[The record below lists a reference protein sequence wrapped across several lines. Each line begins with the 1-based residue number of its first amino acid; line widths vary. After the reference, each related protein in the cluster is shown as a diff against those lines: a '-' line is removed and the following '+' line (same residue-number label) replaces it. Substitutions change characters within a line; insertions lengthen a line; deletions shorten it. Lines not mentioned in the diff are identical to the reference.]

1 MYPAGGRVRLSVGV
15 RLFSRAKPAWIA
27 IALAVTAIAA
37 GADSSPIVG
46 TIGDKKITE
55 AELDQRIAGQL
66 ETLRFQQ
73 ENLEYES
80 RRGAIEKLAENYLLT
95 EAAKKENLSV
105 DEYLKRQAA
114 GAGLSERDARSRYD
128 HDPSLR
134 KQYPDF
140 SRIKGVLIAE
150 MQDQRAREVRERT
163 IRRLMKESPLR
174 MEEPRQK
181 IDYAGH
187 PASGPD
193 TAQVTVAEFVDYESP
208 MCAQAEPIVRELR
221 KRYGGRVK
229 FVNFDFPMSFRKDAL
244 SAAIGGRCAGE
255 QGKFWQFRDLLLANP
270 AKLSP
275 ADLENYAQR
284 LKLDKNRF
292 ARCLSDRNARD
303 ALEPDISLARRLG
316 VDATPTFFVN
326 GRFLPGGQ
334 SLETFEQV
342 IGEELSGATSARA
355 GAQ

>member
-1 MYPAGGRVRLSVGV
+1 MRLSVGV
-15 RLFSRAKPAWIA
+15 RLFWRAKPKWIA
-27 IALAVTAIAA
+27 ILLAVTAIAA

-73 ENLEYES
+73 ENLGYEA

-128 HDPSLR
+128 SDPRLR

-150 MQDQRAREVRERT
+150 MQDQRAREARERT
-163 IRRLMKESPLR
+163 IRRLMKENPLR
-174 MEEPRQK
+174 VEEPRQK

-187 PASGPD
+187 PVSGPD

-221 KRYGGRVK
+221 KKYGDRVR
-229 FVNFDFPMSFRKDAL
+229 FVNFDFPMSFRKNAL
-244 SAAIGGRCAGE
+244 SAAIGSRCAGD
-255 QGKFWQFRDLLLANP
+255 QGKFWQFRDLLLANA
-270 AKLSP
+270 AKLSS
-275 ADLENYAQR
+275 ADLENYAHR
-284 LKLDKNRF
+284 LNLDKIRF
-292 ARCLSDRNARD
+292 ARCLSDRNPHD
-303 ALEPDISLARRLG
+303 AVEQDISLARRLG
-316 VDATPTFFVN
+316 VDATPAFFVN
-326 GRFLPGGQ
+326 GRLVPGGQ
-334 SLETFEQV
+334 PLETFEQL
-342 IGEELSGATSARA
+342 IGEELSGAASIAARA
-355 GAQ
+355 Q